1 MLIETTKNKI
11 QNNNRILLLI
21 NCLADLYHIKPVVV
35 IS

>member
-11 QNNNRILLLI
+11 QNNNTLILLT
-21 NCLADLYHIKPVVV
+21 NCLADLSHIKPVVV